1 MDKAVAYL
9 RVSGRGQVEG
19 DGFPRQLETISRY
32 AKANGLA
39 LDSSYRDEGI
49 SGTSELADR
58 PGLAALLDRIESN
71 GVTVVLVE
79 NASRL
84 ARDLMIAEVILAQ
97 FRAQGVTVIEADGG
111 NDLTVGGN
119 DPTGKL
125 IRQIL
130 GAVSEFDKNVTVL
143 KLRAARERKRREGG
157 KCEGRKAFGTTAIER
172 ETLTRMKH
180 LARKPRNSD
189 RRSYG
194 QIAELLNSEGCRTR
208 TGRPWNRGTIFA
220 ILKRQ

>member
-32 AKANGLA
+32 AKANGLG
-39 LDSSYRDEGI
+39 LDSTYRDEGI

-157 KCEGRKAFGTTAIER
+157 KCEGRKAFGSTVQEGD
-172 ETLTRMKH
+172 TLKRMKH

-194 QIAELLNSEGCRTR
+194 QIAEILNSEGCRTR
-208 TGRPWNRGTIFA
+208 TGKPWNRGTIFA